1 MGGNV
6 HKFIDIGPFSY
17 LVGGGTL
24 NNLDFVRKTAKYMF
38 RKTTG
43 RIEI

>member
-24 NNLDFVRKTAKYMF
+24 NNLDFVRKTDSKVHV
-38 RKTTG
+38 
-43 RIEI
+43 